1 MNRSVSKLW
10 TCSFTSKLDT
20 NHIYIY
26 ISLFFQHIQTSSS
39 FVLHSSLIVHVTQC
53 GRSLCCCSRGQ
64 ALRKID
70 KASRKN
76 KREGGKKSLALTFH
90 RSTAQRHLPKQDKC
104 VWTSV
109 FWSSHI
115 CSQQHLQAAAS
126 TIQTSHPAGSWTQK
140 RRLQNLLWGFTIE
153 CSYHISPLRVW
164 PAVEPVGPCLF
175 RCMSSLCS
183 VRLFSLTGCSLRLG
197 PSLRPF
203 NEGTQGDLQITELQD
218 RWAGCLCCTPF
229 HFHHL

>member
-1 MNRSVSKLW
+1 M
-10 TCSFTSKLDT
+10 
-20 NHIYIY
+20 
-26 ISLFFQHIQTSSS
+26 
-39 FVLHSSLIVHVTQC
+39 LHSSLIVHVTQC

-76 KREGGKKSLALTFH
+76 KREGGKKAWLSLFTAAQHNVTFQNKTNVFEPQCSD
-90 RSTAQRHLPKQDKC
+90 RLIFA
-104 VWTSV
+104 VNNTSR
-109 FWSSHI
+109 
-115 CSQQHLQAAAS
+115 LQPR
-126 TIQTSHPAGSWTQK
+126 QFK

>member
-1 MNRSVSKLW
+1 MSHSVAAACAAAAEAKHWERLIKLPEK
-10 TCSFTSKLDT
+10 T
-20 NHIYIY
+20 
-26 ISLFFQHIQTSSS
+26 
-39 FVLHSSLIVHVTQC
+39 
-53 GRSLCCCSRGQ
+53 
-64 ALRKID
+64 
-70 KASRKN
+70 
-76 KREGGKKSLALTFH
+76 RERGKKSLALTFH